1 MAGPDRA
8 RKRTATGGSSTNDK
22 DKPAT
27 PAVTRTAAQY
37 VDPAQLRASSR
48 SGLLASGLP
57 AADDFITLY
66 KHPWVTFA
74 GPIQILATGYA
85 LAMRALL
92 LTAEPLYGVVLA
104 RKYVDYVAVA
114 MLVAGWMGNR
124 AARIAKQRTQTQVT
138 ATGDVVPTPAMIDDV
153 WLAALKWVVAAAMLL
168 AVSPWTRD
176 AAAVFAAHPR
186 ASLDAAMAPVVGAV
200 MGHEHAKTTLS
211 SMLIAWLP
219 PFLQNLFRAAFP
231 EAAYPAWMQP
241 HVAHALALYPISFAV
256 GVAASSIPFATVAP
270 YMHPIGVRQHLNFTK
285 FVVPIL
291 WFICSNVARTV
302 YPSVDPERDPHHLAA
317 GVAVVGAVAS
327 GIVIPVVYGTYTKI
341 QGKWVPALMALATVA
356 LVAQSVS
363 TSRHFVHSIQEPLR
377 ITPEYALIEKQGH
390 IQVLADTGRDVLFLR
405 SGHSLIGGMYR
416 TSLDSVF
423 AGFYFHDMHRLV
435 ADRALAE
442 YRVQHTPATTDVRG
456 LMIGYGIGIAA
467 NAYSHLNVSLDVV
480 DIDKD
485 VVDLAR
491 KHFPT
496 LAAGAVVETLTGI
509 DDPLLF
515 DADPTGAVR
524 VVVADG
530 RDVLARAPANHYD
543 FIAHDIFAG
552 GSVAPRLFTYEAFA
566 HARRALKPGGTLSV
580 NMVGRPHDLAFR
592 TAAKTLRSVF
602 KYVRAFAEPTSTTD
616 DHVSE
621 DEVTNLV
628 FYASDAP
635 FAFRAPVE
643 DDYFGSQMR
652 WYALSRFRHAEV
664 AIPQPPG
671 VAPAVPV
678 KRSDGEYYAWEGKEN
693 ATALMDAVPAID
705 LADYTKS
712 SKAIP
717 SAPGQRSFSRHD
729 LDRPR
734 VLTDAEMRDLEELLW
749 PVATAHWA
757 IMRTIV
763 PLDVWLEY

>member
-8 RKRTATGGSSTNDK
+8 RKRTATGDSSTSSANDPK
-22 DKPAT
+22 DKLAT

-57 AADDFITLY
+57 AADDIITLY

-74 GPIQILATGYA
+74 GPILILATGYA

-124 AARIAKQRTQTQVT
+124 ATRIAKQRTQTQVT

-168 AVSPWTRD
+168 AASPWTRD

-186 ASLDAAMAPVVGAV
+186 ASLDAAMAPIVGAV
-200 MGHEHAKTTLS
+200 LGHEHAKTTLS

-219 PFLQNLFRAAFP
+219 PFLQNLFRTTFP
-231 EAAYPAWMQP
+231 ESAYSAWVQP

-356 LVAQSVS
+356 LVAQSVT

-390 IQVLADTGRDVLFLR
+390 VQVLADTGRDVLFLR
-405 SGHSLIGGMYR
+405 SSHSLIGGMYR
-416 TSLDSVF
+416 HSLDSVF

-435 ADRALAE
+435 ADRAVAE

-485 VVDLAR
+485 VVELAR

-496 LAAGAVVETLTGI
+496 LAAGAVVETLSGI
-509 DDPLLF
+509 DDPMLF
-515 DADPTGAVR
+515 DADPTGATR

-530 RDVLARAPANHYD
+530 RD
-543 FIAHDIFAG
+543 
-552 GSVAPRLFTYEAFA
+552 AFA
-566 HARRALKPGGTLSV
+566 HARRALKPSGTLSV
-580 NMVGRPHDLAFR
+580 NMVARPHDLAFR
-592 TAAKTLRSVF
+592 TVAKTLRSVF

-616 DHVSE
+616 DHVSD

-664 AIPQPPG
+664 AIPQPAG
-671 VAPAVPV
+671 VAPAVSV
-678 KRSDGEYYAWEGKEN
+678 KRSDGEYFAWEGKEN

-712 SKAIP
+712 SQAIP

-734 VLTDAEMRDLEELLW
+734 VLTDAGMRDLEELLW